1 MSNHFFKK
9 QQKNTKNLDFLCN
22 RPYTVPKTEEP
33 RVIEELLRFVP
44 RNRDCDFD
52 RIKRFQGRM
61 NARIAAICPQRA
73 ELITASYR
81 QTEGESIVIRRA
93 QALAAI
99 LHNMTVYIEPD
110 SLIAGNQAGAT
121 FAAPVFPEYSFDWVI
136 EELDQF
142 QSRSGD
148 YFTITDDTKNRLRA
162 LEPYWRGKTHK
173 DQVLS
178 RLPKSNLLAEQ
189 QGVLHRGGISM
200 SGDGHIIPDHSFVL
214 ARGYGGMAAI
224 ARQQLAQLE
233 SRPETAQDPSEKR
246 DFYRAVI
253 IAMEGA
259 LTYIKRLGRAAA
271 AEAER
276 ERDSRRRTEL
286 LSMAEMFTGFMEGGA
301 RSFYEAVETVY
312 LTHLLM
318 MIESN
323 GHSFSFGRFDQY
335 IYPYYKK
342 DLDAGLISK
351 EKALEIITHFFIMTN
366 SLNKVRPWDHTQ
378 YSGGYPLYSNLLVG
392 GMKSDGTDGTNDIS
406 YLCLEA
412 MSMSRLPE
420 PNLSVRFWEGTP
432 HSLILDSA
440 RLIRKGFGMP
450 SVFCDEVVIP
460 AMMTLDLDLEIARD
474 YASMG
479 CVETAIPG
487 KWGHRATG
495 MTYINFGKVFEIALN
510 HGTDPATGITL
521 IKLGGGEYQNYDE
534 LWQAWKQAL
543 KFYFDLAVD
552 CDRIC
557 DQSLAY
563 HDADPFASATVD
575 CALER
580 GKTLKNGGARYDYV
594 SQSNIGPSVVGDSLA
609 AVKKLV
615 FEDRVLTMEALK
627 AALASNFTGPEGERI
642 RGLCRRAPK
651 FGNDIDYVDRI
662 TADVYESY
670 LELLPGCKTARAG
683 QGPIGCGYT
692 MSTSNI
698 TSYVPNGFDVG
709 ATPDG
714 RLAGRPLNEGAS
726 PCLGADREGPTAV
739 INSISKLPNDRIAG
753 GQLLNMRFSPGALA
767 GDDNL
772 EKFAC
777 FIETG
782 RFKNVFH
789 NQFNIVDSAILRAA
803 REHPEEYPD
812 LMVRVAGY
820 CALFSTLMPQAQEAI
835 IARTEHGWE

>member
-1 MSNHFFKK
+1 MK
-9 QQKNTKNLDFLCN
+9 
-22 RPYTVPKTEEP
+22 
-33 RVIEELLRFVP
+33 EELLRFVP
-44 RNRDCDFD
+44 RNNDCDFE
-52 RIKRFQGRM
+52 RIRRFQERM
-61 NARIAAICPQRA
+61 NARIPRICPERA
-73 ELITASYR
+73 EIITASYQR
-81 QTEGESIVIRRA
+81 TEGKPMVLRRA
-93 QALAAI
+93 KAFAEILAA
-99 LHNMTVYIEPD
+99 MTVYIEPD
-110 SLIAGNQAGAT
+110 TLIPGNQAGAN
-121 FAAPVFPEYSFDWVI
+121 FAAPVFPEYSYDWII
-136 EELDQF
+136 EELDEF
-142 QSRSGD
+142 EGRRGD
-148 YFTITDDTKNRLRA
+148 YFTVTEDTKKRLRA

-173 DQVLS
+173 DDVLS
-178 RLPKSNLLAEQ
+178 KLPPLNRLAEE

-200 SGDGHIIPDHSFVL
+200 SGDGHIIPDHSLVL
-214 ARGYGGMAAI
+214 AEGYGGLAGI
-224 ARQQLAQLE
+224 ARNNLDRQGLGRE
-233 SRPETAQDPSEKR
+233 ERN
-246 DFYRAVI
+246 FYEAVI

-259 LTYIKRLGRAAA
+259 LGYIKRLGRAAESSA
-271 AEAER
+271 QQ
-276 ERDSRRRTEL
+276 ERDPQRKAEL
-286 LSMAEMFTGFMEGGA
+286 EGLGAMLAAFMEKGA
-301 RSFYEAVETVY
+301 GNFHEAVEAVY

-342 DLDAGLISK
+342 DLDAGLITK

-366 SLNKVRPWDHTQ
+366 SLNKIRPWDHTQ
-378 YSGGYPLYSNLLVG
+378 YSGGYPLYSNLMVG
-392 GMKSDGTDGTNDIS
+392 GMKSDGSDGTNDLS

-412 MSMSRLPE
+412 MSLSRLPE
-420 PNLSVRFWEGTP
+420 PNLSVRFWEKTP
-432 HSLILDSA
+432 HDLILDAS

-460 AMMTLDLDLEIARD
+460 AMMTLDLDLETARD

-510 HGTDPATGITL
+510 HGVDPGTGIRLT
-521 IKLGGGEYQNYDE
+521 GPGSGEEYQSYDE
-534 LWQAWKQAL
+534 LWAAWKKTL

-552 CDRIC
+552 CDLIC
-557 DQSLAY
+557 DQSLKY

-615 FEDRVLTMEALK
+615 FEDRTLDMKSLK
-627 AALASNFTGPEGERI
+627 AALAGNFQGPEGARI
-642 RGLCRRAPK
+642 RALCRRAPK
-651 FGNDIDYVDRI
+651 FGNDDDYVDRI
-662 TADVYESY
+662 VAGVYESY
-670 LELLPGCKTARAG
+670 LELLPDYKTDRAG
-683 QGPIGCGYT
+683 RGPIGCGYT

-714 RLAGRPLNEGAS
+714 RLAGKPLNEGAS

-767 GDDNL
+767 GDENL
-772 EKFAC
+772 EKFAR
-777 FIETG
+777 FIEAG
-782 RFKNVFH
+782 RFKKVFH
-789 NQFNIVDSAILRAA
+789 NQFNIVDSAVLRAA

-820 CALFSTLMPQAQEAI
+820 CALFSTLMPEAQDAI
-835 IARTEHGWE
+835 IARTELGWN